1 MSDIFFKTVFVNIL
15 HKAAIAG
22 QNHLSVCQH
31 MRHIHMQGFQNSR
44 AVCNLSLIHIL
55 LRYPHLTLVGNAK
68 TFAFVSQ
75 FYDLDLTGRTLTV
88 KEGDTLCLGSHTLHF
103 FLAPMVHWPEV
114 MVTYEET
121 EQIL

>member
-44 AVCNLSLIHIL
+44 AVCNYQQGALLIL
-55 LRYPHLTLVGNAK
+55 LELFDSLGYGADCIDV
-68 TFAFVSQ
+68 Q
-75 FYDLDLTGRTLTV
+75 TGIGFIQNR
-88 KEGDTLCLGSHTLHF
+88 
-103 FLAPMVHWPEV
+103 
-114 MVTYEET
+114 
-121 EQIL
+121 QIRF